1 MVGACAAIAFDNVQ
15 RLAVEVTRAVEP
27 CPVVE
32 AGDIHDQRFT
42 LPASPRPSHPGVDR
56 RILGF
61 RHAHDPAG
69 AGKFVGYQD
78 RVARLDD
85 LKRMRHVCRAGH
97 TRQVALDLGVER
109 QPVVGVLLL
118 LLRGPRLVRDV
129 VAFDHT
135 GAGRDAE
142 RGAKRDQRTL
152 SCRMILDI
160 PVGGVHRLPDPVQV
174 GVAVAGSRCLVLG
187 RRV

>member
-1 MVGACAAIAFDNVQ
+1 
-15 RLAVEVTRAVEP
+15 
-27 CPVVE
+27 
-32 AGDIHDQRFT
+32 
-42 LPASPRPSHPGVDR
+42 
-56 RILGF
+56 

-142 RGAKRDQRTL
+142 RGAKRDQRTEFACPSARSAATL
-152 SCRMILDI
+152 VRRFLNNMSIAYATDTVSSLYFQRNTTGASLTSCR
-160 PVGGVHRLPDPVQV
+160 
-174 GVAVAGSRCLVLG
+174 
-187 RRV
+187 